1 MPVVRNQPAVNGFNP
16 DARLPF
22 NLRGDD
28 FRLAMQDTYDFFFD
42 VNTNLVAR
50 GLARLDDMLR
60 PANLSGMLS
69 DMLTASLARHSRSLV
84 VNAFHNGHP
93 DLLVKGQ
100 YPNDSVKSGEQ
111 GVEIKTTR
119 KPGGAVDTHGARDQW
134 MFVFVYA
141 LDSTTEPA
149 TDRRPMTVREIY
161 LGHVE
166 KDDFRR
172 NQRGELGTRTATL
185 HAEGI
190 AKLRS
195 NWIYRDQSAA
205 TLKPA
210 RRGSA
215 SRASEK

>member
-1 MPVVRNQPAVNGFNP
+1 MPVVRNQPAVNGFN
-16 DARLPF
+16 ANATLPF
-22 NLRGDD
+22 NLRVDD
-28 FRLAMQDTYDFFFD
+28 FRSAMQDTYDFFFD

-69 DMLTASLARHSRSLV
+69 DILTASLARHSRSLV

-93 DLLVKGQ
+93 DLLVQGQ
-100 YPNDSVKSGEQ
+100 YPNDSVKAGEQ

-134 MFVFVYA
+134 MCVFVYA

-149 TDRRPMTVREIY
+149 TDRQPMGFREIY

-166 KDDFRR
+166 RDDFRK

-185 HAEGI
+185 HAAGI
-190 AKLRS
+190 EKLRR
-195 NWIYRDQSAA
+195 NWIYRDPSAA

-210 RRGSA
+210 RRGSD